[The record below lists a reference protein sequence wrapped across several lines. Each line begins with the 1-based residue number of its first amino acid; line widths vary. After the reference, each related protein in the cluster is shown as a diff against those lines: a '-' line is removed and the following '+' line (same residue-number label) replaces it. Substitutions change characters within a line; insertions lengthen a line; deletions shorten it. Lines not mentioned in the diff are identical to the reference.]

1 MENENKKQEEEAPV
15 EPVKKNKSFN
25 PKVFLFGLP
34 LFIVQLVVVYFVT
47 VNFIL
52 SSVDINAT
60 SKPDSLK
67 SEQKSNAK
75 TNSDIELG
83 KFIYSIE
90 DIIVNPAN
98 TEGKRLLLTSVGF
111 DLGSEAEL
119 KKLQTKEILVKDV
132 IVSVLSSKDMNKL
145 SSSTY
150 RDTLKTE
157 IGSKVHELLP
167 DIKLNMIY
175 LSKYIL
181 Q

>member
-1 MENENKKQEEEAPV
+1 MENENKKQEELPV
-15 EPVKKNKSFN
+15 EPVKKSKAFN
-25 PKVFLFGLP
+25 PKIFLFGLP

-47 VNFIL
+47 ANFIL
-52 SSVDINAT
+52 STVDINAS
-60 SKPDSLK
+60 SKQDESK
-67 SEQKSNAK
+67 SSIKSGVK
-75 TNSDIELG
+75 DHSDVELG
-83 KFIYSIE
+83 KFIFSIE

-111 DLGSEAEL
+111 DLGSESEL

-132 IVSVLSSKDMNKL
+132 IISVLSSKDMNKL

-157 IGSKVHELLP
+157 IGSKVLELLP